1 MDVRVKFRFNSNT
14 GRVEAFD
21 IIDEGSGLPAAEH
34 NREHDRIAALLG
46 NLIER
51 DPRILELT
59 GDHPAPPIIEPE
71 TPLPADVEPEEE
83 EPTENRERDEGRRST
98 S

>member
-59 GDHPAPPIIEPE
+59 GDHSAPPQP
-71 TPLPADVEPEEE
+71 DVEPEEE
-83 EPTENRERDEGRRST
+83 DRAENRERDEGRRSA